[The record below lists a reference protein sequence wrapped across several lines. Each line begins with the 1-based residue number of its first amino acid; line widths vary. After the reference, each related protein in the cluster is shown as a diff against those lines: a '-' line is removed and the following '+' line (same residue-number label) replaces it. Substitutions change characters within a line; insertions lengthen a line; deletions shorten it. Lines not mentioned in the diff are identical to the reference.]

1 MICRIILMALVAIL
15 VIMPV
20 FAQQQSK
27 PLSISVSLGV
37 DVLITSADG
46 KRLGRDPV
54 KDQTFEEITG
64 AEVLRSPGRGPVY
77 EVPTGATNKPLTV
90 TIFGRET
97 RKDVSLSI
105 TGLNFVFGVNDIP
118 TEKGTV
124 VTIRVT
130 PNGDLLEYSSN
141 LASAMPR
148 IALAIDPTDNKKPSY
163 IFEVHRTP
171 LGEGETLRITHLDER
186 SFGFGDDSKKRAAYE
201 IKIKRIN
208 ADGSVKEF
216 GAAELKAKRANHFLV
231 DLTKWDAKTLPC
243 LRADD
248 NAKGVYKAKC
258 R

>member
-1 MICRIILMALVAIL
+1 MICRIILMSMIAGLT
-15 VIMPV
+15 IMPAL
-20 FAQQQSK
+20 AQHESK
-27 PLSISVSLGV
+27 PLSISVSLAV

-141 LASAMPR
+141 LTAATPQ
-148 IALAIDPTDNKKPSY
+148 IALAIDPTDAKKPSY
-163 IFEVHRTP
+163 IFDVHRTVMDK
-171 LGEGETLRITHLDER
+171 GVTLRIVHLEER
-186 SFGFGDDSKKRAAYE
+186 SFGFGDDSKKIAAYE
-201 IKIKRIN
+201 LKIKRIN
-208 ADGSVKEF
+208 ADGTVNEF
-216 GAAELKAKRANHFLV
+216 GVAELKAKHANHFLV
-231 DLTKWDAKTLPC
+231 ALTKWDTKTLPC

-248 NAKGVYKAKC
+248 NAKGVNKAKC